1 MTNTVLTL
9 EPLDPITAT
18 NGARWS
24 DPTPVGLKVR
34 RAPTPHESNG
44 NGRVR
49 S

>member
-9 EPLDPITAT
+9 ESLDPITAT

-34 RAPTPHESNG
+34 TAATAHESKG